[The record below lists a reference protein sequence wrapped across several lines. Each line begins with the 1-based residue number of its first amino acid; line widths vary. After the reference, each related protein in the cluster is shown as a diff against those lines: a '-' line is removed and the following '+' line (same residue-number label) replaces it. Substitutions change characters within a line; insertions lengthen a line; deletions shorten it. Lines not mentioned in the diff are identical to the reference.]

1 MGKGKGIT
9 ITINMDDF
17 WMDAD
22 SDFEESFKRYIVDQA
37 TYNVFENVK
46 KNLLKDIYPEVEK
59 NVNKKVEEFMHDF
72 IEQNA
77 DKLEMKV
84 GYGQT
89 VPLEKGVRSILSN
102 KAENYAMTSITKLV
116 EAYAK
121 SFVDDLR
128 KRYDL
133 LFASQVITKLNENK
147 MLKEGVF
154 ESLMGINDKK

>member
-1 MGKGKGIT
+1 MT
-9 ITINMDDF
+9 ITINMDEF
-17 WMDAD
+17 WMDED
-22 SDFEESFKRYIVDQA
+22 SSFEESFKKYIINQA
-37 TYNVFENVK
+37 VYEAFENVK
-46 KNLLKDIYPEVEK
+46 KNLREEIYLKVEEEVRE
-59 NVNKKVEEFMHDF
+59 KVEEFMQDF
-72 IEQNA
+72 VKQNA

-84 GYGQT
+84 GYNQT
-89 VPLEKGVRSILSN
+89 VPLEEGIKTILSN
-102 KAENYAMTSITKLV
+102 NADKYAMTSITKLV

-154 ESLMGINDKK
+154 EALMAESGK

>member
-1 MGKGKGIT
+1 MGKGIT

-37 TYNVFENVK
+37 TYKVFENVK
-46 KNLLKDIYPEVEK
+46 KDLLKDIHLEVEK
-59 NVNKKVEEFMHDF
+59 NVDKKVEEFMSDF

-77 DKLEMKV
+77 NKLKMKV
-84 GYGQT
+84 GYNQE
-89 VPLEKGVRSILSN
+89 VPLGEGVKNILLN
-102 KAENYAMTSITKLV
+102 NADKYAMTSITKLV

-121 SFVDDLR
+121 NFVDDLR

-154 ESLMGINDKK
+154 ESLMGIND

>member
-1 MGKGKGIT
+1 MGKGIT

-17 WMDAD
+17 WMDED

-37 TYNVFENVK
+37 TYKVFENVK
-46 KNLLKDIYPEVEK
+46 NDLLKDIHLEVEK
-59 NVNKKVEEFMHDF
+59 NVNKKVEEFMSDF

-77 DKLEMKV
+77 NKLEMKV
-84 GYGQT
+84 GYNQT
-89 VPLEKGVRSILSN
+89 VPLEEGVRSILSN

-121 SFVDDLR
+121 GFVDDLR

-133 LFASQVITKLNENK
+133 LFASQVITKLNDNK

>member
-17 WMDAD
+17 WMDED
-22 SDFEESFKRYIVDQA
+22 SNFEESFKRYIVDQA

-59 NVNKKVEEFMHDF
+59 NVNKKVEEFMHDLV
-72 IEQNA
+72 EQNA

>member
-17 WMDAD
+17 WMDED

-84 GYGQT
+84 GYDQT
-89 VPLEKGVRSILSN
+89 VPLEKGVRSILSD
-102 KAENYAMTSITKLV
+102 KAEKYAMTSITKLV